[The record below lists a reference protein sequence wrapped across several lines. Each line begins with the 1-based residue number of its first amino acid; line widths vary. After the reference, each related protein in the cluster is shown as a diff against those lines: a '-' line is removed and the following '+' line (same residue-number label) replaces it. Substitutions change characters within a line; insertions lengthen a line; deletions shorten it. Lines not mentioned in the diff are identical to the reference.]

1 MTTYDLSTEEKLDE
15 IKTLITA
22 TNGYVDGLETL
33 ITATNTAIADVET
46 AIAALPTAPTYTTLK
61 GFATVDTTLYTAPAG
76 GSVIVYALSFLST
89 TAVWYICVHDGTN
102 YHNIL
107 PPITNTTG
115 ASAPMFVHVPA
126 GETIRLNEISGT
138 AICYY
143 VITYYDL

>member
-22 TNGYVDGLETL
+22 TN
-33 ITATNTAIADVET
+33 TAIADVET
-46 AIAALPTAPTYTTLK
+46 AIAALPAAPTYVTLK

-76 GSVIVYALSFLST
+76 GSVIVYALSYLST
-89 TAVWYICVHDGTN
+89 TAVWWICVHDGTN

-107 PPITNTTG
+107 PKIIDTTG

-126 GETIRLNEISGT
+126 GETIRLNEVSGT